1 MNICSSG
8 WPAVTTGRRP
18 TTVLTEHKT
27 LWVTLITAGTQH
39 RTGGNSAERGE
50 GILLA
55 LSASRIGGSALRLKE
70 ELVTVPFVANHNAIS
85 SFLNP
90 AFLNP
95 AYEFKVIKNQVLQKE
110 EVEHNTMDE
119 KYDFKWKTYSSHRW
133 EFS

>member
-1 MNICSSG
+1 M
-8 WPAVTTGRRP
+8 
-18 TTVLTEHKT
+18 
-27 LWVTLITAGTQH
+27 WVTLITAGTQH

-85 SFLNP
+85 SFLI
-90 AFLNP
+90 P

-119 KYDFKWKTYSSHRW
+119 KYDFKWKSYSSHPARH
-133 EFS
+133 FQSKHKHKKL